1 MFTECFMTASSPEKN
16 IMVYGHETRTRYFQG
31 NSVEKVNAKKID
43 LTLTTPQIPQLKETE
58 HEEDIP

>member
-31 NSVEKVNAKKID
+31 NLVEKVDAKKID
-43 LTLTTPQIPQLKETE
+43 LPPITPKYLS
-58 HEEDIP
+58 